1 VPDLSILSSNL
12 PATIATFAAGVTA
25 FFAALKFYSDKAAKV
40 TDFRK
45 AWIETLRLAVAE
57 FSGHTHTIA
66 GRIAI
71 RKRHDE
77 STLPVPSESPKRKS
91 WNALFT
97 RPEPSK
103 PQFDKGF
110 ETELLSHWSG
120 LRLSYNKIVL
130 HLNPAEHRAYI
141 RAEEAIAAYTKDLK
155 ECADV
160 RKQVSTFLHWC
171 IQHADATSR
180 ALMLKKKKLY
190 QWPWWGSAG
199 AAVAPDVV
207 NDHAAPCLSFEC
219 AQKDIMTLCT
229 DPGSCLLLSAFA
241 TRQLLHG
248 SYEQVHDNVPKIER
262 GIRTVDTATAIVI
275 KGVWEAIKRGEPVY
289 RHTSRIALVAS
300 AVLIAFIL
308 VALYTAQ
315 PAASKTR
322 TFSASCD
329 LPGVTTLAPQGTP
342 GSAAARRLSCE
353 GKLP

>member
-1 VPDLSILSSNL
+1 MDLSILSSNL

-57 FSGHTHTIA
+57 FSGQTHTIA

-77 STLPVPSESPKRKS
+77 PTSPAPSELSKRKG
-91 WNALFT
+91 WNALFA
-97 RPEPSK
+97 RAEPNK
-103 PQFDKGF
+103 QQFDKEF

-130 HLNPAEHRAYI
+130 HMNPAEHRAYI
-141 RAEEAIAAYTKDLK
+141 RAEEAIAAYTKDYK
-155 ECADV
+155 ESSNA
-160 RKQVSTFLHWC
+160 REQVSNFLHWC
-171 IQHADATSR
+171 IQQADTTNR

-190 QWPWWGSAG
+190 QWPWWGSAKEC
-199 AAVAPDVV
+199 VASDVV

-219 AQKDIMTLCT
+219 AQKEIMALCT

-248 SYEQVHDNVPKIER
+248 SYEEVHDNVPKIER

-275 KGVWEAIKRGEPVY
+275 KSVWEAIKRGEPVY
-289 RHTSRIALVAS
+289 RQTSRVALIAS

-308 VALYTAQ
+308 IALYTAE
-315 PAASKTR
+315 PRAIKVR

-329 LPGVTTLAPQGTP
+329 LPEVMIRTPQVKP
-342 GSAAARRLSCE
+342 DSATSRRLSCE
-353 GKLP
+353 GNLP